1 MKILFVK
8 PPPNPNIFTFTRY
21 EPLEFEYL
29 AASVP
34 AHEVEI
40 LDMRVE
46 TNLLKKLETFKPD
59 IVGVTAYTT
68 DVRTAKRLLKEIKTH
83 NNHITTVVG
92 GHHATFLPGDFAT
105 GDTDVVFLGFGD
117 ISFREYIDTL
127 EEGGDPNAV
136 CNIGIVEDGSIRFTE
151 KKQQE
156 IDLDSLPL
164 PARHLT
170 RRYQNKYHDS
180 YGFRTALVT
189 TSRGCPYRCTFCA
202 CWKLMN
208 GRYVTRD
215 VRSVVE
221 EIETIDDNVD
231 YIDFSDDNTLHNIPR
246 AWELAETL
254 KERNVEKK
262 FKMYART
269 DLIVKNP
276 ELFERL
282 RDTGLELVTVGFESI
297 SDEELKTLN
306 KMTSV
311 EINNEAIRILKRLG
325 IFVDAHFIV
334 DPRFREN
341 DFDELFRYVNEKNL
355 FRNTF
360 AVLTPLPGTDLFAN
374 NIDRL
379 AIKDYDYYD
388 FGHSILPTTLDRKQF
403 YRRFADLYRR
413 SYSPKRLIGFMVR
426 NRRKRKTDPADNTF
440 RNTDGFTL
448 LRLLLT
454 CVVAFPCFL
463 RMRKVY
469 KTEPVVS

>member
-34 AHEVEI
+34 MHEVEI

-46 TNLLKKLETFKPD
+46 TNLMKKLQTFKPEV
-59 IVGVTAYTT
+59 VGVTAYTT

-83 NNHITTVVG
+83 NSHITTVVG

-105 GDTDVVFLGFGD
+105 GDTDVIFLGFGD
-117 ISFREYIDTL
+117 RSFREYIDTL
-127 EEGGDPNAV
+127 EKGGELDAV
-136 CNIGIVEDGSIRFTE
+136 CNIGIVENGDIRFTE
-151 KKQQE
+151 KKQQD
-156 IDLDSLPL
+156 IDLNSLPV
-164 PARHLT
+164 PARQLT
-170 RRYQNKYHDS
+170 RHYRKKYHDS
-180 YGFRTALVT
+180 YGFKTALVT

-215 VRSVVE
+215 VRSVVD
-221 EIETIDDNVD
+221 EIETIDDDVD

-246 AWELAETL
+246 ARKLAETL
-254 KERNVEKK
+254 KERNVGKK

-276 ELFERL
+276 DLFESL
-282 RDTGLELVTVGFESI
+282 RDAGLEFVTVGFESI
-297 SDEELKTLN
+297 RDEDLKKLN

-311 EINNEAIRILKRLG
+311 EMNDKAIRILKKLG

-334 DPRFREN
+334 DPCFREN

-388 FGHSILPTTLDRKQF
+388 FGHSILPTALNRKKF
-403 YRRFADLYRR
+403 YRLFADLYRK

-454 CVVAFPCFL
+454 YVVAFPYFL
-463 RMRKVY
+463 KMRNIH

>member
-34 AHEVEI
+34 AHEVDI

-46 TNLLKKLETFKPD
+46 KNLMKKLETFKPD
-59 IVGVTAYTT
+59 IVGVTSYTT
-68 DVRTAKRLLKEIKTH
+68 DVHTATRLLREIKKH
-83 NNHITTVVG
+83 KSRITTVVG

-105 GDTDVVFLGFGD
+105 DDTDVIFLGYGD
-117 ISFREYIDTL
+117 LSFREYIDTL
-127 EEGGDPNAV
+127 EEGRDPHAV
-136 CNIGIVEDGSIRFTE
+136 CNLGIVKNGGIRFTA
-151 KKQQE
+151 KTQQE

-164 PARHLT
+164 PARRLT
-170 RRYQNKYHDS
+170 RRYRNRYHDS

-208 GRYVTRD
+208 GRYVTRS
-215 VRSVVE
+215 VRSVVQ
-221 EIETIDDNVD
+221 EIETIDEDVD

-246 AWELAETL
+246 AWKLAETL
-254 KERNVEKK
+254 KERNVKK
-262 FKMYART
+262 RFKMYART

-276 ELFERL
+276 ELFESL
-282 RDTGLELVTVGFESI
+282 HDVGLELVTVGFESI
-297 SDEELKTLN
+297 RDEELARLN

-311 EINNEAIRILKRLG
+311 QMNNEAIRILKKLG

-334 DPRFREN
+334 DPRFREI
-341 DFDELFRYVNEKNL
+341 DFDDLFRYVRQKNL

-360 AVLTPLPGTDLFAN
+360 SVLTPLPGTDLFAT

-388 FGHSILPTTLDRKQF
+388 FGHSILPTALDRKRF
-403 YRRFADLYRR
+403 YRRFADLYRKA
-413 SYSPKRLIGFMVR
+413 YSPKRLIRFMVH
-426 NRRKRKTDPADNTF
+426 NRRKRKTDPADRTC

-448 LRLLLT
+448 FRLLLT
-454 CVVAFPCFL
+454 CVVAFPCFIK
-463 RMRKVY
+463 MRNIH